1 MLVKDIQEVKDWIP
15 FSTFDNLKKIQAYI
29 NSAERKHL
37 VPLLGQ
43 PLYTALSKEYESPE
57 IKDKPDWSTLL
68 LLSQA
73 VIVNFGLHTAAPFLN
88 VTVNQNGG
96 MTVTV
101 NDNTIAASK
110 DRTDKLIEGLHRQ
123 AYDSVEQLLIF
134 LENNSTL
141 FVDEN
146 GDELWC
152 ESEYY
157 YQLTGCL
164 IFTAQEFNKYIYI
177 DNSRLQFH
185 RLIPAVRMVERT
197 DIRPNFGDALINSL
211 IERKMGK
218 TLTDTDRQLISHLQA
233 AIALLTVSTDPELSR
248 PDSIH
253 GYKPLETK
261 IAAKNEISQAKALVL
276 KHSEEYPEYPGHA
289 KTSPET
295 RTDTDRFMFVI
306 GG

>member
-15 FSTFDNLKKIQAYI
+15 FSTFTDMKKIQAYI

-37 VPLLGQ
+37 IPLLGQ
-43 PLYTALSKEYESPE
+43 PLYAKLSQEYESGK
-57 IKDKPDWSTLL
+57 IKEKPDWAMLL

-88 VTVNQNGG
+88 ITINQNGG

-101 NDNTIAASK
+101 NDNTVAASK
-110 DRTDKLIEGLHRQ
+110 DRSDKLIEGLHQQ

-141 FVDEN
+141 FVDEKEN
-146 GDELWC
+146 ELWRQ
-152 ESEYY
+152 SEYY

-185 RLIPAVRMVERT
+185 RLIPAVRMAERT
-197 DIRPNFGDALINSL
+197 EIRSNFGDTLINSL
-211 IERKMGK
+211 IEKKMSRS
-218 TLTDTDRQLISHLQA
+218 LTDTDNKLITHLQA
-233 AIALLTVSTDPELSR
+233 AIALLTVSTDPELSH

-253 GYKPLETK
+253 GYKPLEAK
-261 IAAKNEISQAKALVL
+261 IAAKSEISQAKALIL
-276 KHSEEYPEYPGHA
+276 KHLEEYLEYPCPTQTSTDTCA
-289 KTSPET
+289 KT
-295 RTDTDRFMFVI
+295 DRYIFTL

>member
-1 MLVKDIQEVKDWIP
+1 MLVKDIQEVKDWMP

-37 VPLLGQ
+37 IPLLGK
-43 PLYTALSKEYESPE
+43 PLYDKLSQEYESGD
-57 IKDKPDWSTLL
+57 IKDKSDWRLLL

-88 VTVNQNGG
+88 VTVNQSGG
-96 MTVTV
+96 MTVTI

-134 LENNSTL
+134 LENNSPL
-141 FVDEN
+141 FIDEKGN
-146 GDELWC
+146 ELWLQ
-152 ESEYY
+152 SEYY

-185 RLIPAVRMVERT
+185 RLIPAVRMAERT
-197 DIRPNFGDALINSL
+197 EIRSNFGDTLINSL
-211 IERKMGK
+211 IEKKMRKS
-218 TLTDTDRQLISHLQA
+218 LTDTDRELISHLQA
-233 AIALLTVSTDPELSR
+233 AIALLTVSTDPELSH

-276 KHSEEYPEYPGHA
+276 KHPEEYPEYSGHVQA
-289 KTSPET
+289 SSNKC
-295 RTDTDRFMFVI
+295 DDKGRFIFVM
-306 GG
+306 